1 MYIANL
7 NVHNIEFHYFA
18 SNVNAVFV
26 QNVDRYWIMMD
37 ENKMNKS
44 ISKAGSKFQILLPIL
59 ILIRYGFT
67 YVLSRLYCIIPVSFQ
82 YAKLKFSRHD
92 MHEILP
98 KMTLNNNK

>member
-1 MYIANL
+1 
-7 NVHNIEFHYFA
+7 
-18 SNVNAVFV
+18 
-26 QNVDRYWIMMD
+26 MD

-82 YAKLKFSRHD
+82 YAKLKFSRQNN
-92 MHEILP
+92 EIQYYER
-98 KMTLNNNK
+98 LNLRYTFFKCTMNE

>member
-1 MYIANL
+1 M
-7 NVHNIEFHYFA
+7 NVQNIEFHYFA

-26 QNVDRYWIMMD
+26 QNAYRYGIMMV

-59 ILIRYGFT
+59 MLIRYGFT

-82 YAKLKFSRHD
+82 YAKLKFSSYD
-92 MHEILP
+92 MHEILL
-98 KMTLNNNK
+98 KMTLK